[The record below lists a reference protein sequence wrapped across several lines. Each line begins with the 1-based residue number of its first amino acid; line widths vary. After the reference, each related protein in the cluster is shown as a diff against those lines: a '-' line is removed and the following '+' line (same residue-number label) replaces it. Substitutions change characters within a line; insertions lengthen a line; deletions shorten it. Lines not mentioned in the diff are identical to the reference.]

1 MPNKSKD
8 TTGFK
13 LLAIRTGKFEISPST
28 FLKSKNANTKIDW
41 LKILSENTV
50 YPFCSYFEFPKNDL
64 KEIKKT
70 GEPIDIFSVRLSNQK
85 ILPINA
91 QAIVGENGTGK
102 STLVE
107 VIYWMNYN
115 LGTINEHLK
124 TDDKEI
130 YEINKGFDAELFY
143 QAEDKYFKLVFQEGR
158 AQQYEINFDDQIY
171 IEPESPDF
179 HPIWNFQDLRDF
191 FYTVVINYSQHSLNA
206 LEIGDWID
214 PLFHK
219 NDAYQTPIV
228 INPQRHN
235 GIINVNKERLLLSRR
250 LQSNVLEKFTGK
262 VEHSLRNLV
271 NEKIAEKIEVEYN
284 QNYFDKNKD
293 VLRQLTFKTFEA
305 IINQLDNLFGVDF
318 SEDDLKV
325 LYSTEISFSNGEDVF
340 LDKEKILK
348 KVLITYIFCKLK
360 KLVRLYEDYKPYRTN
375 FPSQIPTILK
385 KVRDSNSHLIFKV
398 KGAILHLK
406 YYQEI
411 YPLNKWKFFS
421 NEFIINIAQFSEV
434 IHDKIIPNEKQFF
447 VNTFMMAMPSF
458 WNTEIIPRERNLI
471 SQFSSGEKQRIY
483 SISSIVYHIINL
495 NSVEEN
501 KKIKEYKYINLVLD
515 EIELYYHPEWQRT
528 FISDLISYIEKIS
541 PLNLNNIKGLNIL
554 FVTHSPF
561 ILSDIPSQ
569 SILRLTLNEDGRTI
583 ALTRNKETF
592 GANIHD
598 LLANDFFLK
607 NGFMGEFAKEKIND
621 VIEELQGLIE
631 KKICILPDRIEEI
644 ERIIEIVGEPL
655 LKNSLNTLFTKANP
669 NRKDSFIQKQIDFL
683 TALKN
688 SSK

>member
-1 MPNKSKD
+1 MIKKENMS
-8 TTGFK
+8 GFR
-13 LLAIRTGKFEISPST
+13 LIAIRTGKFVTSPTS
-28 FLKSKNANTKIDW
+28 FLKHTSLNTKVDW
-41 LKILSENTV
+41 LKILKENTV
-50 YPFCSYFEFPKNDL
+50 YPFNLHFDFPNNDF
-64 KEIKKT
+64 KIIKKT
-70 GEPIDIFSVRLSNQK
+70 GNPINIFPVRLSNQK
-85 ILPINA
+85 VLPINA

-107 VIYWMNYN
+107 IIYWMNYN

-124 TDDKEI
+124 TEDKEI
-130 YEINKGFDAELFY
+130 YEINKGFNAELFY
-143 QAEDKYFKLVFQEGR
+143 QSEDKYFNLVFKEGKV
-158 AQQYEINFDDQIY
+158 QQYEINFDNNVY
-171 IEPESPDF
+171 NEPKDPKF
-179 HPIWNFQDLRDF
+179 YPIRNFQDLRDF

-250 LQSNVLEKFTGK
+250 LQSNILEKFTGK
-262 VEHSLRNLV
+262 VEYSLRNLA
-271 NEKIAEKIEVEYN
+271 NGKIAEKMEVEYN
-284 QNYFDKNKD
+284 QNYFNKD
-293 VLRQLTFKTFEA
+293 KSTLKQLTFKTFNA
-305 IINQLDNLFGVDF
+305 IAKQLEKLYDLDF
-318 SEDDLKV
+318 SNDDLKV
-325 LYSTEISFSNGEDVF
+325 LFSTEIRFSNGEDTF

-348 KVLITYIFCKLK
+348 RVLLTYIFCKLK

-375 FPSQIPTILK
+375 FPSQIPKILE
-385 KVRDSNSHLIFKV
+385 KVHKSNSHLIFKL

-406 YYQEI
+406 YFKEI
-411 YPLNKWKFFS
+411 YPLENWNFFS
-421 NEFIINIAQFSEV
+421 NKLDINISEFSEI
-434 IHDKIIPNEKQFF
+434 IHSKIIPKEEEFF

-458 WNTEIIPRERNLI
+458 WNIEIIPTERNLI

-528 FISDLISYIEKIS
+528 FIYDLISYIEKIN
-541 PLNLNNIKGLNIL
+541 PLNLNNIEGLNIL

-561 ILSDIPSQ
+561 ILSDIPSE
-569 SILRLTLNEDGRTI
+569 SVLRLSLDKDGRTKAYI
-583 ALTRNKETF
+583 TNRETF

-607 NGFMGEFAKEKIND
+607 NGFMGEFAKRKINE
-621 VIEELQGLIE
+621 VIEDLQETINE
-631 KKICILPDRIEEI
+631 KVCILPNRIEEI
-644 ERIIEIVGEPL
+644 ERIISIIGEPL
-655 LKNSLNTLFTKANP
+655 LKNSLNSLYVKANP
-669 NRKDSFIQKQIDFL
+669 DRKDEFIQLQIDRL
-683 TALKN
+683 NSLKN
-688 SSK
+688 E